1 MVDLH
6 AVPGSQN
13 GQEHSATIDGVA
25 EWASGSDADG
35 RSYIDLSLNAI
46 DFLASRSAGFLLHTL
61 LCIFGILNLPAY
73 MHPYAYAVQII

>member
-13 GQEHSATIDGVA
+13 GEAHSATIDGVA

-35 RSYIDLSLNAI
+35 KSYIDISLNAI
-46 DFLASRSAGFLLHTL
+46 DFLASRSVFLSTHYYVSL
-61 LCIFGILNLPAY
+61 AY
-73 MHPYAYAVQII
+73 

>member
-35 RSYIDLSLNAI
+35 RSYIDISLDAI
-46 DFLASRSAGFLLHTL
+46 DFLASRSVLK
-61 LCIFGILNLPAY
+61 LPAY
-73 MHPYAYAVQII
+73 VYLWHIKITSICVCIPM